1 MNLKY
6 HLVKRG
12 REELSASP
20 TRECFCNLQI
30 ENLIQT
36 LMLFLIDVNA
46 YDALLNCKDLLTA
59 EELAEKMHE
68 ELYGGGTSDE
78 TTSSSEVR

>member
-1 MNLKY
+1 M
-6 HLVKRG
+6 
-12 REELSASP
+12 
-20 TRECFCNLQI
+20 
-30 ENLIQT
+30 

-46 YDALLNCKDLLTA
+46 YDALPNCKALLTA

-68 ELYGGGTSDE
+68 ELYGGGTSNE

>member
-1 MNLKY
+1 M
-6 HLVKRG
+6 
-12 REELSASP
+12 
-20 TRECFCNLQI
+20 
-30 ENLIQT
+30 
-36 LMLFLIDVNA
+36 LMLYLIDVNA
-46 YDALLNCKDLLTA
+46 YDALLNCKALLTA